1 MLYTVKKI
9 AEIIQATRIGL
20 RNCDISWIL
29 TDSRSLCFPDET
41 LFFALKTSRNDGA
54 DYIEELHQRGVKNFV
69 VSHLPKNVEDYAESN
84 FFLVKDTLV
93 ALQTLAASHR
103 SQFNIPVIGITGSNG
118 KTVVKEWINQLLS
131 PDKHVVRSPRSYNS
145 QIGVPLS
152 IWQLTNDADIGVFEA
167 GISQVNEMSRLQ
179 PLIQPTIGVL
189 TNIGGA
195 HQENFSSRTEK
206 CLEKIELFKNCDVL
220 IYDADDHLIR
230 DCVFRSMFS
239 IREIAWSR
247 KDRERPLFINEV
259 TVKDTYTHIVYTY
272 LGMRNE
278 FNIPFID
285 EASLQNALHCLAVC
299 LYLMLSP
306 DKIAERMAKLETVA
320 MRLEVK
326 EGKLNNQLIN
336 DSYNSDLGSLDIA
349 LDFLYRRSLLSGRRR
364 TLILSDI
371 LESGHSSGTLY
382 RRVSQ
387 LLKERKVDVLI
398 GIGPQI
404 SAYKEVF
411 HQEGYFFNS
420 TRSFLNSELIHS
432 LNHEMILVKGA
443 RAFQFEQIIQ
453 QLELKRH
460 ETILEVNLSN
470 LIVNYNRY
478 KDKLAQGVKMIA
490 MVKASAYGAGT
501 VEIAK
506 TLQMHHVDYL
516 AVALAD
522 EGAELRDAGVTTDI
536 MVMNPEL
543 TTFRTLFDQRLEPE
557 VYSFEMLDALMRF
570 AQHTG
575 IAQFPIH
582 IKLNTGM
589 NRLGFDPQDID
600 QLIDRLRGQ
609 NALIPRSIFSHFVGA
624 DEAHFDDFSRKQI
637 KIFDET
643 SSKFIAAF
651 SHKILRHIC
660 NTAGITRFPEA
671 HFDMVRLGLGL
682 YGVDSVNNELLDCV
696 CTLTSTILQ
705 IHDLKPDETVGY
717 SRKGHLAEQSKIASI
732 PIGYADG
739 INRRLGNGRGYCLV
753 NNQPAPY
760 VGNICMDIAM
770 IDVTNID
777 CKVGDHVEIF
787 GPNLPVT
794 KLAEWLETIPYEV
807 LTSMSSRVK
816 RICFQE

>member
-1 MLYTVKKI
+1 MLYTIKQI
-9 AEIIQATRIGL
+9 AEIIQADRVGL
-20 RNCDISWIL
+20 QDCNISWIL

-41 LFFALKTSRNDGA
+41 LFFALKTARNDGA
-54 DYIEELHQRGVKNFV
+54 DYIGELHKRGVKNFV
-69 VSHLPKNVEDYAESN
+69 VSQLPANVEDYAESN
-84 FFLVKDTLV
+84 FLLVDDTLA
-93 ALQTLAASHR
+93 ALQLLAASHR
-103 SQFNIPVIGITGSNG
+103 SQFDIPIIGITGSNG
-118 KTVVKEWINQLLS
+118 KTVVKEWLNQLLS
-131 PDKHVVRSPRSYNS
+131 PDRHIVRSPRSYNS

-152 IWQLTNDADIGVFEA
+152 IWQLNKDAEIGIFEA
-167 GISQVNEMSRLQ
+167 GISQVDEMSRLQ
-179 PLIQPTIGVL
+179 PMILPTIGVL

-195 HQENFSSRTEK
+195 HQENFSSMTEK

-220 IYDADDHLIR
+220 IYDADDDLIR

-239 IREIAWSR
+239 SREIAWSR
-247 KDRERPLFINEV
+247 EDRERPLFINEV
-259 TVKDTYTHIVYTY
+259 IVNETSTHIVYSY

-278 FNIPFID
+278 FDIPFID
-285 EASLQNALHCLAVC
+285 EAALQNALHCLAVC
-299 LYLMLSP
+299 LYLMLPSEQ
-306 DKIAERMAKLETVA
+306 IAERMAKLEPVA

-326 EGKLNNQLIN
+326 EGKSNNQIIN

-349 LDFLYRRSLLSGRRR
+349 LDFLYRRSLLSGMRR

-382 RRVSQ
+382 RRVSK

-398 GIGPQI
+398 GIGPEI
-404 SAYKEVF
+404 STYKEVF
-411 HQEGYFFNS
+411 HQESYFFAS
-420 TRSFLNSELIHS
+420 TRSFINSELIHS
-432 LNHEMILVKGA
+432 LNHQTILVKGA
-443 RAFQFEQIIQ
+443 RIFQFEQIV
-453 QLELKRH
+453 QLLEMKRH

-470 LIVNYNRY
+470 LINNYNRY
-478 KDKLAQGVKMIA
+478 AEKLNQGVKMIA

-506 TLQMHHVDYL
+506 TLQTHHADYL

-522 EGAELRDAGVTTDI
+522 EGAELRDAGISTDI

-570 AQHTG
+570 AQHAG

-589 NRLGFDPQDID
+589 NRLGFDPQDIER
-600 QLIDRLRGQ
+600 LIERLRGQ
-609 NALIPRSIFSHFVGA
+609 HALIPRSIFSHFVGA
-624 DEAHFDDFSRKQI
+624 DDPKFDDFTRKQI
-637 KIFDET
+637 KIFDEA
-643 SSKFIAAF
+643 SSKFMSAF
-651 SHKILRHIC
+651 THKILRHIC

-682 YGVDSVNNELLDCV
+682 YGIDSVNNEMLDCV

-705 IHDLKPDETVGY
+705 IHELEPDETVGY
-717 SRKGHLAEQSKIASI
+717 GRKGHLTRKSKIAAI

-739 INRRLGNGRGYCLV
+739 INRHLGNGRGYCLV
-753 NNQPAPY
+753 KSQPAPY

-770 IDVTNID
+770 IDVTGID
-777 CKVGDHVEIF
+777 CKVGDQVEIF
-787 GPNLPVT
+787 GENLPVT
-794 KLAEWLETIPYEV
+794 KLSEWLDTIPYEI

>member
-1 MLYTVKKI
+1 MLYTIKEI
-9 AEIIQATRIGL
+9 AKIIQAARSNL
-20 RNCDISWIL
+20 YDCNISWIL

-41 LFFALKTSRNDGA
+41 LFFALKTSRNDGS
-54 DYIEELHQRGVKNFV
+54 DYIKELHQRGVRNFV
-69 VSHLPKNVEDYAESN
+69 VSCLPENIADYAESN
-84 FFLVKDTLV
+84 FLLVKDTLV

-103 SQFNIPVIGITGSNG
+103 SKFTIPVIGITGSNG
-118 KTVVKEWINQLLS
+118 KTVVKEWLNQLLS
-131 PDKHVVRSPRSYNS
+131 PDRHVVRSPRSYNS
-145 QIGVPLS
+145 QIGVALS
-152 IWQLTNDADIGVFEA
+152 IWQLNKDANIGVFEA
-167 GISQVNEMSRLQ
+167 GISQVDEMSRLQ
-179 PLIQPTIGVL
+179 PMIQPTIGVL

-195 HQENFSSRTEK
+195 HQENFSSMTEK
-206 CLEKIELFKNCDVL
+206 CLEKIELFKNCEVL
-220 IYDADDHLIR
+220 IYDADDDLIR
-230 DCVFRSMFS
+230 DCVSRSMFS
-239 IREIAWSR
+239 SREIAWSR
-247 KDRERPLFINEV
+247 EDRERPLFINEV
-259 TVKDTYTHIVYTY
+259 AVMDTYTHIVYTY

-278 FNIPFID
+278 FDIPFID
-285 EASLQNALHCLAVC
+285 DASLQNALHCLGVC
-299 LYLMLSP
+299 LYLMFTP
-306 DKIAERMAKLETVA
+306 EQITERMAKLEPVA

-349 LDFLYRRSLLSGRRR
+349 LDFLYRRSMLSGMPR

-398 GIGPQI
+398 GIGSQI
-404 SAYKEVF
+404 SAYGEVF
-411 HQEGYFFNS
+411 HQKSYFFDS

-432 LNHEMILVKGA
+432 LNHQTILVKGA
-443 RAFQFEQIIQ
+443 RVFQFEQIIE

-470 LIVNYNRY
+470 VIANYNRY
-478 KDKLAQGVKMIA
+478 KDKLTHGVKMIA

-522 EGAELRDAGVTTDI
+522 EGAELREAGITTDI

-543 TTFRTLFDQRLEPE
+543 TTFRTLFNQRLEPE

-570 AQHTG
+570 AQHAG
-575 IAQFPIH
+575 VAQFPIH

-600 QLIDRLRGQ
+600 KLIDRLRGQ
-609 NALIPRSIFSHFVGA
+609 NALVPRSIFSHFVGA
-624 DEAHFDDFSRKQI
+624 DEVKFDDFTRKQI
-637 KIFDET
+637 KLFDET

-651 SHKILRHIC
+651 NHKILRHIC

-682 YGVDSVNNELLDCV
+682 YGIDSVNNELLDCV

-705 IHDLKPDETVGY
+705 IHDLEPDETVGY
-717 SRKGHLAEQSKIASI
+717 GRKGSLTKKSKVAAI

-739 INRRLGNGRGYCLV
+739 VNRHLGNRHGYCLV

-770 IDVTNID
+770 IDVTDID
-777 CKVGDHVEIF
+777 CKVGDPVEIF
-787 GPNLPVT
+787 GEKLPVT
-794 KLAEWLETIPYEV
+794 KLAEWLDTIPYEV
-807 LTSMSSRVK
+807 FTSMSSRVK